1 MTVQYLTPY
10 TCHYNQ
16 RLIPLEPAT
25 VDRFTSKA
33 QQPPGLTGMIL
44 NIEAGSHN

>member
-1 MTVQYLTPY
+1 MIVQYLTPY

-16 RLIPLEPAT
+16 RLIPLEAAT
-25 VDRFTSKA
+25 VDGFTSKA
-33 QQPPGLTGMIL
+33 QEPPGLIGVIL